1 LAKAAV
7 DIRAGLIVR
16 GLNVGKG
23 FDESAGKPVPET
35 TRRRKVVGELTTHK
49 LYDQGLLKVAPA
61 AVPSRDRRLIGAR
74 RYESLKRWSALQK
87 PVAGPKAI
95 PAGPKLEPLWFS
107 IINFGRSFAIPL
119 DPFGG
124 VHF

>member
-1 LAKAAV
+1 LHLRPRQAA
-7 DIRAGLIVR
+7 IV
-16 GLNVGKG
+16 
-23 FDESAGKPVPET
+23 
-35 TRRRKVVGELTTHK
+35 
-49 LYDQGLLKVAPA
+49 
-61 AVPSRDRRLIGAR
+61 RLIGAR

-95 PAGPKLEPLWFS
+95 PAGPRLEPLWFS
-107 IINFGRSFAIPL
+107 IISFVRSFAIPL